1 MPSICLYF
9 QVHQPCRLRRYSFF
23 DVGQRHDYE
32 DEAENRRILDRVAEK
47 CYLPAG
53 ALLLELIREYGGAFR
68 VAFSLSG
75 VVLNQLERY
84 RPDVLEGFQ
93 RLAATGCV
101 EFLNETDSHSLA
113 FLFSPQEFRTQ
124 VLLHRERVRSLF
136 GQQGRTFRHTELIY
150 NNDLAAAVEKM
161 GYRVILAEGT
171 EKILG
176 RRSPN
181 RVYRPAGCTKLKLL
195 LRNYRLS
202 DDVAFRFSDRNWAEY
217 PLTAAKYAHW
227 LHRIRREEAVVN
239 LFMDYETIGEHQWRE
254 TGIFDF
260 LQALPGELL
269 RHPDFRFQTPAEAA
283 AVADMAAD
291 GDRFPVSNGNET
303 RGDRSQI
310 LPHETPDIDCP
321 AFTSWADEERDTT
334 AWLGNAMQ
342 QDAARKLYLL
352 EAAVRR
358 RKDEG
363 RLRVWRMLQTSDHFY
378 YMCTKW
384 FSDGDV
390 HRYFNPYESPY
401 EAYINF
407 MNILDDFSQ
416 SLKKVR
422 RKGIQEK
429 RDERYEPLPV

>member
-1 MPSICLYF
+1 MPSVCLYF

-23 DVGQRHDYE
+23 DVGQVHDYE
-32 DEAENRRILDRVAEK
+32 DDAENRRILDRVAEK

-53 ALLLELIREYGGAFR
+53 ALLLQLIEEYGGAFR

-75 VVLNQLERY
+75 VVLDQLERH
-84 RPDVLEGFQ
+84 RPDVLGSFQ
-93 RLAATGCV
+93 RLSATGCV

-113 FLFSPQEFRTQ
+113 FLYSPREFREQ
-124 VLLHRERVRSLF
+124 VLRHRERIRSLF
-136 GQQGRTFRHTELIY
+136 GQEGRTFRHTELIY
-150 NNDLAAAVEKM
+150 SNALAAAVEKM
-161 GYRVILAEGT
+161 GYRTILSEGT

-181 RVYRPAGCTKLKLL
+181 LVYRPTGCKKLKLL

-254 TGIFDF
+254 TGIFNF
-260 LQALPGELL
+260 LRALPGEIL
-269 RHPDFRFQTPAEAA
+269 RHPDFCFQTPAEVGDLWGHDAA
-283 AVADMAAD
+283 
-291 GDRFPVSNGNET
+291 SC
-303 RGDRSQI
+303 SHKS
-310 LPHETPDIDCP
+310 LHEIDCP
-321 AFTSWADEERDTT
+321 GFISWADEERDTT

-342 QDAARKLYLL
+342 QDAARKLYNL
-352 EAAVRR
+352 ENAVRR
-358 RKDEG
+358 RKDKG
-363 RLRVWRMLQTSDHFY
+363 LLRTWRMLQTSDHFY

-384 FSDGDV
+384 FCDGDV

-401 EAYINF
+401 EAYINY

-416 SLKKVR
+416 SLKKAS
-422 RKGIQEK
+422 KGEK
-429 RDERYEPLPV
+429 R

>member
-1 MPSICLYF
+1 MPSVCLYF

-23 DVGQRHDYE
+23 DVGSLHDYE
-32 DEAENRRILDRVAEK
+32 DETENRRILDRVAEK

-53 ALLLELIREYGGAFR
+53 ALLLRLIQEYDGAFR

-75 VVLNQLERY
+75 VVLDQLERY
-84 RPDVLEGFQ
+84 RPDVLESFQ
-93 RLAATGCV
+93 RLSATGCV

-113 FLFSPQEFRTQ
+113 FLFSQREFRAQ
-124 VLLHRERVRSLF
+124 VLRHRERIRSLF
-136 GQQGRTFRHTELIY
+136 EQEGQTFRHTELIY
-150 NNDLAAAVEKM
+150 SDALAAAVEKM
-161 GYRVILAEGT
+161 GYRTILAEGS

-181 RVYRPAGCTKLKLL
+181 LIYRPNGCKKLKLL

-260 LQALPGELL
+260 LRALPGEIL
-269 RHPDFRFQTPAEAA
+269 RHPDFCFRTPAEAA
-283 AVADMAAD
+283 AEREPAGEIAC
-291 GDRFPVSNGNET
+291 
-303 RGDRSQI
+303 
-310 LPHETPDIDCP
+310 PDFI
-321 AFTSWADEERDTT
+321 SWADEERDTT

-342 QDAARKLYLL
+342 QDAAGKLYNL
-352 EAAVRR
+352 ETAVRR

-363 RLRVWRMLQTSDHFY
+363 LLRSWRMLQTSDHLY

-401 EAYINF
+401 EAYINY
-407 MNILDDFSQ
+407 MNIIDDLSQ
-416 SLKKVR
+416 RVKRQKEKSHDR
-422 RKGIQEK
+422 GAGI
-429 RDERYEPLPV
+429 LSF

>member
-1 MPSICLYF
+1 
-9 QVHQPCRLRRYSFF
+9 HQPCRLRRYSFF
-23 DVGQRHDYE
+23 DVGHLHDYE
-32 DEAENRRILDRVAEK
+32 DDAENRRILDRVAEK

-53 ALLLELIREYGGAFR
+53 ALLLQLIQEYVGAFR

-75 VVLNQLERY
+75 VVLDQLERY

-93 RLAATGCV
+93 RLSATGCV

-113 FLFSPQEFRTQ
+113 FLFSPREFRTQ
-124 VLLHRERVRSLF
+124 VLRHRERVRSLF
-136 GQQGRTFRHTELIY
+136 GQEGRTFRHTELIY
-150 NNDLAAAVEKM
+150 SNALAAVVEKM
-161 GYRVILAEGT
+161 GYRAILAEGT

-181 RVYRPAGCTKLKLL
+181 LVYRPAGCGKLKLL

-260 LQALPGELL
+260 LRALPKEIL
-269 RHPDFRFQTPAEAA
+269 RHPDFCFQTPAE
-283 AVADMAAD
+283 VAAD
-291 GDRFPVSNGNET
+291 GDLWGHDAASCPHR
-303 RGDRSQI
+303 DRV
-310 LPHETPDIDCP
+310 IDCP
-321 AFTSWADEERDTT
+321 GFISWADEERDTT

-342 QDAARKLYLL
+342 QDAARKLYNL

-363 RLRVWRMLQTSDHFY
+363 RLRAWRMLQTSDHFY

-416 SLKKVR
+416 SLKKAST
-422 RKGIQEK
+422 GEK
-429 RDERYEPLPV
+429 R

>member
-1 MPSICLYF
+1 MPSVCLYF

-32 DEAENRRILDRVAEK
+32 DETENRRILDRIAEK

-53 ALLLELIREYGGAFR
+53 VLLLRLIREYGDAFR
-68 VAFSLSG
+68 IAFSLSG
-75 VVLNQLERY
+75 VLLDQLERY
-84 RPDVLEGFQ
+84 RPEVLELFQ
-93 RLAATGCV
+93 QLAATGCV

-113 FLFSPQEFRTQ
+113 FLFSPREFRAQ
-124 VLLHRERVRSLF
+124 LLRHRERVRSLF
-136 GQQGRTFRHTELIY
+136 GQEGRTFRHTELIY
-150 NNDLAAAVEKM
+150 NNALAAAVEKM
-161 GYRVILAEGT
+161 GYRTILAEGT

-181 RVYRPAGCTKLKLL
+181 RVYRPAGCEKLKLL

-217 PLTAAKYAHW
+217 PLTAAKFAHW

-239 LFMDYETIGEHQWRE
+239 LFMDYETLGEHQWRE

-260 LQALPGELL
+260 FQALPREIL

-283 AVADMAAD
+283 E
-291 GDRFPVSNGNET
+291 GGGTGSCG
-303 RGDRSQI
+303 GRSEI
-310 LPHETPDIDCP
+310 PPHKIPEIDSP
-321 AFTSWADEERDTT
+321 GFISWADEERDTT

-352 EAAVRR
+352 ESAVRR
-358 RKDEG
+358 QKDAG
-363 RLRVWRMLQTSDHFY
+363 RLRTWRLLQTSDHFY

-407 MNILDDFSQ
+407 MNILDDFSR
-416 SLKKVR
+416 LVKK
-422 RKGIQEK
+422 
-429 RDERYEPLPV
+429 

>member
-1 MPSICLYF
+1 MPSVCLYF

-23 DVGQRHDYE
+23 DVGSLLDYE
-32 DEAENRRILDRVAEK
+32 DETENRRILDRVAEK

-53 ALLLELIREYGGAFR
+53 ALLLRLIQEYDGAFR

-75 VVLNQLERY
+75 VVLDQLERY
-84 RPDVLEGFQ
+84 RPDVLESFQ
-93 RLAATGCV
+93 RLSATGCV

-113 FLFSPQEFRTQ
+113 FLFSQREFRAQ
-124 VLLHRERVRSLF
+124 VLRHREQIRSLF
-136 GQQGRTFRHTELIY
+136 EQEGQTFRHTELIY
-150 NNDLAAAVEKM
+150 SDALAAAVEKM
-161 GYRVILAEGT
+161 GYRTILAEGS

-181 RVYRPAGCTKLKLL
+181 LIYRPNGCKKLKLL

-260 LQALPGELL
+260 LRALPGEIL
-269 RHPDFRFQTPAEAA
+269 RHPDFCFRTPAEAA
-283 AVADMAAD
+283 AEREPAGEIAC
-291 GDRFPVSNGNET
+291 
-303 RGDRSQI
+303 
-310 LPHETPDIDCP
+310 PDFI
-321 AFTSWADEERDTT
+321 SWADEERDTT

-342 QDAARKLYLL
+342 QDAAGKLYNL
-352 EAAVRR
+352 ETAVRR

-363 RLRVWRMLQTSDHFY
+363 LLRSWRMLQTSDHLY

-401 EAYINF
+401 EAYINY
-407 MNILDDFSQ
+407 MNIIDDLSQ
-416 SLKKVR
+416 RVKRQKEKSHDR
-422 RKGIQEK
+422 GAGI
-429 RDERYEPLPV
+429 LSF

>member
-1 MPSICLYF
+1 MPSVCLYF
-9 QVHQPCRLRRYSFF
+9 QVHQPLRLRRYSFF
-23 DVGQRHDYE
+23 DIGRLHDYE

-53 ALLLELIREYGGAFR
+53 ALLLQRIEEYGGSFR
-68 VAFSLSG
+68 FAFSISG
-75 VVLNQLERY
+75 LLLDQIERH

-113 FLFSPQEFRTQ
+113 FLFSPREFKAQ
-124 VLLHRERVRSLF
+124 VIRHRERIRSLF
-136 GQQGRTFRHTELIY
+136 GQEGFTFRHTELIY
-150 NNDLAAAVEKM
+150 SDALAAAVERM
-161 GYRVILAEGT
+161 GYRAMLAEGT

-181 RVYRPAGCTKLKLL
+181 RVYRPAGCAKLKLL

-202 DDVAFRFSDRNWAEY
+202 DDVAFRFADRNWPEY

-227 LHRIRREEAVVN
+227 IHRIRREEAVVN

-260 LQALPGELL
+260 FRALPGEIL
-269 RHPDFRFQTPAEAA
+269 RHGDFRFQTPAEAA
-283 AVADMAAD
+283 ATHDAA
-291 GDRFPVSNGNET
+291 GEIHAPTF
-303 RGDRSQI
+303 I
-310 LPHETPDIDCP
+310 
-321 AFTSWADEERDTT
+321 SWADDERDTT

-342 QDAARKLYLL
+342 RDAARKLYDL
-352 EAAVRR
+352 EPAVRG
-358 RKDEG
+358 RKDK
-363 RLRVWRMLQTSDHFY
+363 RTLRNWRMLQTSDHFY
-378 YMCTKW
+378 YICTKW

-390 HRYFNPYESPY
+390 HRYFSPYESPY
-401 EAYINF
+401 EAYINY

-416 SLKKVR
+416 SVKHAK
-422 RKGIQEK
+422 
-429 RDERYEPLPV
+429 ERNYD